1 VLNNDYQILLN
12 QYNDLKVKHDEMRN
26 LIDDMKLNKS
36 YIEKQYNQ
44 EIDKYNDNLTEL
56 SNNLIKE
63 RMEHDNDK

>member
-1 VLNNDYQILLN
+1 
-12 QYNDLKVKHDEMRN
+12 MRN